1 MLLQSTVKDL
11 IRKPV
16 AILGRGVSGV
26 AFDRLL
32 AKLGGSGVVFDEATG
47 FSRSDVFSESVMSGF
62 GLVVNSPG
70 FRKDHPWINAAVR
83 SPSVEL
89 CSETEAAA
97 AFWKGKIV
105 AVTGTNGKTTV
116 TGLLAHA
123 LRSGGLGATVAA
135 NVGVPFSDCVMDS
148 HSESDWA
155 VLEVSSFQAWNF
167 SKLRLDGVLWTNFDE
182 DHLDWHGSLEDYF
195 MSKWRLIELSGNAPV
210 VIGQDVAEA
219 ARAYGL
225 EIPDHV
231 MVLSDAAADDESG
244 SLTLGNRRNLS
255 ITRAW
260 LKLAGLNPS
269 WVDSAMTDHVFPKH
283 RFALVGERSGMR
295 FWNDSKG
302 TNFHAVVACLAQ
314 FSEKV
319 WWLGGGLSKGG
330 DLQGFCKKIA
340 PRISRGFVFG
350 QTGQLLKGFLSAEG
364 VPCACYGTM
373 QEALDASERMAVDG
387 TDVVLSPGFASFDQF
402 SGYADRGNQFES
414 WVTGSV
420 VSEPA
425 YQLSHT

>member
-16 AILGRGVSGV
+16 AILGRGVSGL